1 MGKMAVTGMLVAMM
15 VSWGLCTVIKV
26 AMGKMAMSRMVVTGK
41 LEVIWSPGG
50 CVPCGAAGQP
60 ATPQSGS
67 DPQATNT
74 FLANLAD
81 CPTWYLP
88 ASTLQFDSMNT

>member
-1 MGKMAVTGMLVAMM
+1 MTVTRLV
-15 VSWGLCTVIKV
+15 VSWGMCTVSKV
-26 AMGKMAMSRMVVTGK
+26 TVSKMPTGKMPTGKVTMSRMVVTGM

-74 FLANLAD
+74 FLANLAN
-81 CPTWYLP
+81 CHGLVI
-88 ASTLQFDSMNT
+88 ASLKHLI